1 MVGRLD
7 AQRRGV
13 AMGSTTAKDTRLRT
27 IFLDLLA
34 CPICHGDL
42 VLSDGAPEDD
52 GHVMVGELRCG
63 GCGQIFPIRGGI
75 PRLLPDP
82 TQRSAQRDETA
93 HRFGY
98 EWNEF
103 SDFDLAE
110 EVASMATWFQPRAL
124 EDLAGRTVLDAGC
137 GMGRHAVLAVKHGA
151 SRVVGVDLGTAVEAS
166 FANTRH
172 LPEVCIVQGDIYH
185 PPLARG
191 AFDAAYSLGVLHH
204 LPDPARGFR
213 ALAPALADD
222 GWFQL
227 WLYGR
232 EGNGWILYAANP
244 VRRITARLPLGL
256 LKLLCVALTI
266 PVVLAA
272 RLAHAVPAVGKRMPY
287 GAYLAWLGPFG
298 FRKVHAIV
306 FDHAL
311 APVAHYMSRA
321 DVEAMVADA
330 GWRIAAIEHSRGMS
344 WGVDARPDSARP
356 ASATDVTASVGG
368 RA

>member
-1 MVGRLD
+1 
-7 AQRRGV
+7 
-13 AMGSTTAKDTRLRT
+13 LRAT
-27 IFLDLLA
+27 FLDLLA
-34 CPICHGDL
+34 CPVCSGGLDL
-42 VLSDGAPEDD
+42 SASEEAED
-52 GHVMVGELRCG
+52 GHVIQGALTCRDCS
-63 GCGQIFPIRGGI
+63 QAFPIRGGI

-82 TQRSAQRDETA
+82 AQRSAQRDETA

-98 EWNEF
+98 EWNQF

-110 EVASMATWFQPRAL
+110 ETASMATWFRPHEL
-124 EDLAGRTVLDAGC
+124 TDLAGRTVLDAGC
-137 GMGRHAVLAVKHGA
+137 GMGRHAVLAVAHGA
-151 SRVVGVDLGTAVEAS
+151 ARVVGMDLGTAVEAS

-172 LPEVCIVQGDIYH
+172 LVEVCILQGDIYH

-204 LPDPARGFR
+204 LPDPSRGFR
-213 ALAPALADD
+213 ALVPALRDD
-222 GWFQL
+222 GWFQI

-232 EGNGWILYAANP
+232 EGNGWILYGANP

-256 LKLLCVALTI
+256 LRVLCVGLTV

-272 RLAHAVPAVGKRMPY
+272 RLAHGLPAVGKWLPY
-287 GAYLAWLGPFG
+287 GAYLGWLGPFG

-321 DVEAMVADA
+321 DVDAMVTAV

-344 WGVDARPDSARP
+344 WGVDARPAH
-356 ASATDVTASVGG
+356 AEATRSEEVTG
-368 RA
+368 